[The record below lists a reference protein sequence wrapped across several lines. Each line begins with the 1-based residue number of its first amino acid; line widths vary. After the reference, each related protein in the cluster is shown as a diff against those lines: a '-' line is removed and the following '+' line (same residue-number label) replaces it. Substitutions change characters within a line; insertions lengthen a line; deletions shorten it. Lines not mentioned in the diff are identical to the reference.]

1 MQTAILQTGRPPEFT
16 PEVIIQAGQELR
28 DAGRNI
34 TGFALRQK
42 IGGGNPGRLKQVW
55 NEYLASQSVAKA
67 EPVAELPIE
76 VAEEIAMV
84 TKNLTDRLYL
94 LAVELNDK
102 AVKAAER
109 RVAEVVKAADDQREQ
124 VGRELADAS
133 STVDDLEAKMNSA
146 RAESAELEIRLIEA
160 QAISQAQAVDLA
172 KLRERLELTEQ
183 NAKVAASQHVAELE
197 QLRTALAEQKQ
208 VQHSLTAERDNAR
221 METGKVREELAHVSG
236 QLEMMKTQVEQ
247 LMKAIGGHP
256 PQTKKPP
263 KNLTSGTKGKE
274 GEND

>member
-55 NEYLASQSVAKA
+55 NEYLASQSVDKA

-146 RAESAELEIRLIEA
+146 RAESAELEIRLTEA

-183 NAKVAASQHVAELE
+183 NAKVATSQHVAELE

-208 VQHSLTAERDNAR
+208 VQHSLTAERDSAR

-236 QLEMMKTQVEQ
+236 QLEMMKTQAEQ

-274 GEND
+274 DEND